1 MRASFVPE
9 IYSSRRV
16 SLVLG
21 VTTRARQ
28 PRARMHPACRPVLL
42 LLVAPRIA
50 AVSHARLSRRAVAS
64 SAVLC
69 SSLVLPRAAAASDF
83 QTAEAATALQFAA
96 AEAARVSRQ
105 RDSFE
110 LRRAFELKVS
120 AVQDATT
127 AREFVAASDAE
138 ARVDNKVGRAG
149 RSARVHRP
157 TGRGCLA
164 EATGR
169 LELDRLMGDCAR
181 GRNWTKPL
189 GSWFP
194 YVYTVGAGAGGDPL
208 GGHTYP
214 CPYPTPAPN
223 QALALEV
230 IRLQAI
236 PEGVMLQTA

>member
-1 MRASFVPE
+1 MLCAE
-9 IYSSRRV
+9 
-16 SLVLG
+16 
-21 VTTRARQ
+21 TAR
-28 PRARMHPACRPVLL
+28 PTMHPALRPVLL

-83 QTAEAATALQFAA
+83 QTAEAATASQFAA

-138 ARVDNKVGRAG
+138 ARVDNRVGRAG
-149 RSARVHRP
+149 RPACQSTSANWPRLS
-157 TGRGCLA
+157 GRGN
-164 EATGR
+164 R
-169 LELDRLMGDCAR
+169 S
-181 GRNWTKPL
+181 P
-189 GSWFP
+189 
-194 YVYTVGAGAGGDPL
+194 
-208 GGHTYP
+208 
-214 CPYPTPAPN
+214 
-223 QALALEV
+223 
-230 IRLQAI
+230 
-236 PEGVMLQTA
+236 

>member
-1 MRASFVPE
+1 MPASFVPE
-9 IYSSRRV
+9 IYSSRHSFSASPR
-16 SLVLG
+16 G
-21 VTTRARQ
+21 RANR
-28 PRARMHPACRPVLL
+28 RRGSHMHPAVRPVLL

-64 SAVLC
+64 SVVLC
-69 SSLVLPRAAAASDF
+69 SSLPRAAAASDF

-208 GGHTYP
+208 AGHTYP